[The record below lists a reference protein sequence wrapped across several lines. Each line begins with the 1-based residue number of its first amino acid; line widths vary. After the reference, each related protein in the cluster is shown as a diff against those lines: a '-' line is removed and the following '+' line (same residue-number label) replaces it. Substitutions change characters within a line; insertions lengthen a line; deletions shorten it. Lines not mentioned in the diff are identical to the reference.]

1 MYLQTNK
8 KYYNFTE
15 SFLFI
20 NMTTK
25 FYSYSSS
32 SSYSNINGDVEYKEV
47 EMTNNNGK
55 KKGKAVYSKNGK
67 TKKMY
72 FNDKMLTQNTNKLLK
87 HN

>member
-1 MYLQTNK
+1 
-8 KYYNFTE
+8 
-15 SFLFI
+15 
-20 NMTTK
+20 MTTK

-32 SSYSNINGDVEYKEV
+32 SSYSNINGDVEYKAV

-72 FNDKMLTQNTNKLLK
+72 FDDTLLENNAKPKLLEK
-87 HN
+87 KSKK